1 MEALIVFALALLIYG
16 AAMGLAELKA
26 RRAVKNTV
34 YMVRP
39 KEGRGSVADGE
50 SQ

>member
-1 MEALIVFALALLIYG
+1 MVETDVLIKIGLVLLLLLG
-16 AAMGLAELKA
+16 AHVYVEIKA

-39 KEGRGSVADGE
+39 KKN
-50 SQ
+50 